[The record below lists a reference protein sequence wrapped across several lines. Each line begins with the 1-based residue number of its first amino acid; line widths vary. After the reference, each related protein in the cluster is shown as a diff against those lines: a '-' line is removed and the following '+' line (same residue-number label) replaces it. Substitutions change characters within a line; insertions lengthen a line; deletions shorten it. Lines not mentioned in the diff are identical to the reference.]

1 MVSMGFGR
9 CVGISPLQRLDPYE
23 DPRPVVPNG
32 TAPTFRDVGPS
43 DMTVAA
49 TSLVSPSGGRKLCVF
64 SGFRRFFCRLTEFE
78 GAFLKQKPCH
88 VVPRGHSAEATTFV
102 RVPLPR
108 SQRDLGLQV
117 RRMVLCSGAFS
128 PLRESDF
135 SGFGDHH
142 DDNHRNGIRSFRRP
156 RAWR

>member
-9 CVGISPLQRLDPYE
+9 CVGIWPLQRLDPYE

-32 TAPTFRDVGPS
+32 TAPTFRDVRPS

>member
-9 CVGISPLQRLDPYE
+9 CVGTSPLQRLDLYD

-88 VVPRGHSAEATTFV
+88 VVPRGYSAEATTFV

-108 SQRDLGLQV
+108 SQRDIGLQV

>member
-1 MVSMGFGR
+1 MGFGR
-9 CVGISPLQRLDPYE
+9 CVGTSPLQRLDLYD

-49 TSLVSPSGGRKLCVF
+49 KSLVSPSGGRNLCVF
-64 SGFRRFFCRLTEFE
+64 PGFRCFFCRLTEFD

-88 VVPRGHSAEATTFV
+88 VVPRGHSAEATSFV
-102 RVPLPR
+102 WVPLPR
-108 SQRDLGLQV
+108 SQPDKGLQV
-117 RRMVLCSGAFS
+117 RRMVLRSGAFS

-142 DDNHRNGIRSFRRP
+142 DDNDRNGIRSFRRP